1 VKELYLPRTA
11 LEADFVVSIPKL
23 KTHHWAGVTLSLKN
37 MFGIVPGNC
46 YGWPK
51 NALHWAGLTNSILDI
66 NSTVRPDF
74 AIVDGI
80 VGMEGNGPLQGD
92 AKPCGLLVAGDDPV
106 AVDATCARLMGLV
119 PERIKYLAQAGLL
132 LGHLKSEN
140 IRQLGESPESVRT
153 CFAVLDAFKRLRDE
167 HAHS

>member
-1 VKELYLPRTA
+1 L
-11 LEADFVVSIPKL
+11 VV
-23 KTHHWAGVTLSLKN
+23 
-37 MFGIVPGNC
+37 
-46 YGWPK
+46 
-51 NALHWAGLTNSILDI
+51 
-66 NSTVRPDF
+66 
-74 AIVDGI
+74 
-80 VGMEGNGPLQGD
+80 
-92 AKPCGLLVAGDDPV
+92 GDDPV
-106 AVDATCARLMGLV
+106 AVDSTCARIMGLV